1 MSLQASEGSQLGV
14 LRERFRDLGD
24 DYLPVWFMLPV
35 VATLLTFTIF
45 PFVYNVYLMFVEY
58 DLSDPTSLGEF
69 AGLSNLVSA
78 FSNPTLWGAVG
89 ITLAFVVSALVL
101 ETVLGFLLAVLVQG
115 TTRLRGFYRIVLLL
129 PMAVAPISLATIG
142 RVMLNSEIGVI
153 PWLITSFTPFA
164 SPQFLS
170 SELALV
176 TVISF
181 NVWQWTPFMFIIFYA
196 GLSSVPPDLV
206 DAGRIDGAPL
216 WRVYAHIIIPYIKPV
231 LLVGILIRMID
242 LLRSFGLVYTLTSGG
257 PGNTTRLFSIHI
269 YETAFTFLDLGAAGA
284 MAIVYMFSIVAVS
297 TLFIKVFGFEGVW

>member
-1 MSLQASEGSQLGV
+1 MSLQASEVSQLGV
-14 LRERFRDLGD
+14 LRERFRDVGD

-89 ITLAFVVSALVL
+89 ITLGFVVSALVL

-115 TTRLRGFYRIVLLL
+115 TTRLRGLYRIVLLL

-153 PWLITSFTPFA
+153 PWLITNFTPFA

-170 SELALV
+170 SDLALV

-216 WRVYAHIIIPYIKPV
+216 WRIYAHIIIPYIKPV

-257 PGNTTRLFSIHI
+257 PGNATRLFSIHI

-297 TLFIKVFGFEGVW
+297 TLFIKVFDFEGVW